1 MALPLSYIEISQ
13 ANLQHNIRSI
23 KKLLPNGVK
32 VAASIKANAYGHGQN
47 EVAKI
52 LNKEV
57 DYFQVNSIEELRELR
72 KVTKKSVLL
81 LGYVAKEHISE
92 AIDLGCEMAVFSLQ
106 HIVHIDKVARR
117 RNKLVKVHIAIDSSL
132 GREGILP
139 QETAVFLHSVS
150 KLKNVKPV
158 GVYAHFA
165 NIEDAVNLK
174 HALKQIDGYEKALEQ
189 FDKFGYKKLQRHI
202 SATSG
207 VMALGKGGAYD
218 LVRVGVG
225 LYGMWP
231 SHNLKKEHSRK
242 FVLKPVMRWVTHVS
256 LVKWLPKG
264 HTIGYGLTYKTSKE
278 TKIALIPQG
287 YADGYDRGFSNKG
300 EVLIKGKRCKVLG
313 RVSMNVFVVD
323 VTHLKD
329 VKVEDEV
336 VLLGRQG
343 GEEITAEEIGDMI
356 STINYEITT
365 RVSPLLTR
373 VIK

>member
-1 MALPLSYIEISQ
+1 MALPLSYIEISK
-13 ANLQHNIRSI
+13 ASLQHNIRSV

-32 VAASIKANAYGHGQN
+32 VAVSIKANAYGHGQN

-72 KVTKKSVLL
+72 KVTKKSVLF
-81 LGYVAKEHISE
+81 LGYVTKEHISE

-106 HIVHIDKVARR
+106 HIIDIDKVAGKI
-117 RNKLVKVHIAIDSSL
+117 NKLVKVHVSIDSSL

-139 QETAVFLHSVS
+139 QETAVFLHSIS

-165 NIEDAVNLK
+165 NIEDTVNLAHARK
-174 HALKQIDGYEKALEQ
+174 QMKGYEEALKQ

-207 VMALGKGGAYD
+207 VMALNGNGVFD
-218 LVRVGVG
+218 LVRIGIG

-231 SHNLKKEHSRK
+231 SENLKKEHIKK
-242 FVLKPVMRWVTHVS
+242 FALKPVMRWVTHVS
-256 LVKWLPKG
+256 LVKWLPKD
-264 HTIGYGLTYKTSKE
+264 HTIGYGLTYRTSKE
-278 TKIALIPQG
+278 TKTALVPQG
-287 YADGYDRGFSNKG
+287 YADGYDRAFSNKG

-313 RVSMNVFVVD
+313 RVSMNMFVVD

-343 GEEITAEEIGDMI
+343 GEEITAEEMGDLIG
-356 STINYEITT
+356 TINYEITT
-365 RVSPLLTR
+365 RVSTLLAR
-373 VIK
+373 IIK